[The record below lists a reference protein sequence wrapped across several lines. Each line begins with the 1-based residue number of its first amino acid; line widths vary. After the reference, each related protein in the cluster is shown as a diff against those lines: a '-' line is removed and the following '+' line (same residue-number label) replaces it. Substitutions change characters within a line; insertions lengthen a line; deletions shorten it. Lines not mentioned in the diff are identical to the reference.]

1 MPKSLA
7 DLRAERSTARPE
19 RAYRAVVGDG
29 QKFVVEVQR
38 LTEEHDEITINAVS
52 EGPRK
57 IGDSTTL
64 TPRMVEIRERLAELR
79 DLMGEYEG
87 ELTIRA
93 TKTDGEW
100 DQWRIAHPA
109 RDEDEPGHK
118 DDLMLTGGCCNAD
131 DLIADLAAYV
141 VAWEGEP
148 LESGDFEALNLL
160 RPDKKAIAA
169 TVVGLYEVG
178 DDLPKLLSG
187 LSAHLKNA
195 QSSN

>member
-1 MPKSLA
+1 
-7 DLRAERSTARPE
+7 
-19 RAYRAVVGDG
+19 
-29 QKFVVEVQR
+29 
-38 LTEEHDEITINAVS
+38 VS

-100 DQWRIAHPA
+100 EQWRIAHPA

-131 DLIADLAAYV
+131 DLIADLATYV
-141 VAWEGEP
+141 VAWKGEP

-160 RPDKKAIAA
+160 RPDKKRSPRPWSGCTRSATISQNCSAPCPRTSRTRSPRTSRTGRHQFAA
-169 TVVGLYEVG
+169 RLRLGADRAPRALRRRG
-178 DDLPKLLSG
+178 QPDRLHGRHPR
-187 LSAHLKNA
+187 A
-195 QSSN
+195 